1 MFFTHN
7 SGSRMVYKILILE
20 SAHKVMKADKL
31 LSEMKLKFDI
41 IPTPKEY
48 SSDCGL
54 SVRINPGIM
63 DMQMVQVVLSKGDVG
78 YKVYDKD
85 YR

>member
-1 MFFTHN
+1 
-7 SGSRMVYKILILE
+7 MVYKILIFE

-54 SVRINPGIM
+54 SVRINPGIL
-63 DMQMVQVVLSKGDVG
+63 DMQKVHDILLKGDVN

-85 YR
+85 YL

>member
-1 MFFTHN
+1 MFFIHN
-7 SGSRMVYKILILE
+7 SANRMVYKILIFE

-54 SVRINPGIM
+54 SVRIDPETEDLKQIQNVLFKEGIIFNI
-63 DMQMVQVVLSKGDVG
+63 
-78 YKVYDKD
+78 YDKD
-85 YR
+85 YL

>member
-1 MFFTHN
+1 
-7 SGSRMVYKILILE
+7 MVYKILIFE

-54 SVRINPGIM
+54 SVRINPENT
-63 DMQMVQVVLSKGDVG
+63 DLQVIQNILLKENIGF
-78 YKVYDKD
+78 KVYDKE
-85 YR
+85 YL